1 MTYVNERQERVYEWP
16 ITYFPFY
23 LFFWNVQQQLKDLV
37 VSFIGGRKVKISVR
51 KWQRRFLVINVYKN
65 T

>member
-16 ITYFPFY
+16 ITYFPF
-23 LFFWNVQQQLKDLV
+23 FWNVQQQVKDLV
-37 VSFIGGRKVKISVR
+37 VSFIGGRKVKFSVR